1 MISIIVPVYNEKDNI
16 LKFQENL
23 KQLDGD
29 FEVIFSDGFS
39 TDDTYDL
46 IEFNKI
52 RETKYRSNQ
61 MNAAAKYAGGDIL
74 WFLHADSVI
83 DKNSLCAIE
92 NANAEVG
99 CFKLKFDT
107 NNLYL
112 KFLAYCSNLRVNYRN
127 IAFGDQGIFI
137 TRKLFDELGGYKEIP
152 IMEDYELSIM
162 VKKRGIKIR
171 QLNLS
176 IMTSPRRFTENGI
189 LKTNIM
195 MQKLQT
201 RYRKMRRK
209 SEFNMNQIYE
219 IYESGKK

>member
-23 KQLDGD
+23 KQLEGD

-39 TDDTYDL
+39 TDDTYDK
-46 IEFNKI
+46 IKFNKI
-52 RETKYRSNQ
+52 RETKYRGNQ
-61 MNAAAKYAGGDIL
+61 MNAAVKYAKGGIL
-74 WFLHADSVI
+74 WFLHADTVI
-83 DKNSLCAIE
+83 DKNSIRAIE

-107 NNLYL
+107 KNLYL
-112 KFLAYCSNLRVNYRN
+112 QFLAYCSNLRVKYRN

-137 TRKLFDELGGYKEIP
+137 TRKLFVELGGYKEIP

-162 VKKRGIKIR
+162 IKKRGIKIK
-171 QLNLS
+171 QLNLP
-176 IMTSPRRFTENGI
+176 IMTSTRRFTENGI

-195 MQKLQT
+195 MQKLQA

-209 SEFNMNQIYE
+209 SEFDMNLIYE
-219 IYESGKK
+219 IYEGGKK